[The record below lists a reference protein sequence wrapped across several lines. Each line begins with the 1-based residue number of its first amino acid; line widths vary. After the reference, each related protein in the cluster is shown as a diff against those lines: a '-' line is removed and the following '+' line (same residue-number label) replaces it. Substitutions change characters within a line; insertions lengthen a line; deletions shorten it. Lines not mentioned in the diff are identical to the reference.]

1 VDFMSSI
8 MDSGTTEDD
17 MDLVEHL
24 LYNRKTVHKPTN
36 VKDKKQ
42 PGYVKEV
49 QVLEMLLVQ
58 YIFLNDDEKISFKE
72 KMILKKYYHKFR
84 GLFSTEDVEFL
95 NSSLMSDN
103 MVLNIQDFIMNHNF
117 NDGMITF
124 IINRL
129 SKKYLNKKKYKEII
143 LALEHNFTRNHK

>member
-1 VDFMSSI
+1 
-8 MDSGTTEDD
+8 
-17 MDLVEHL
+17 
-24 LYNRKTVHKPTN
+24 
-36 VKDKKQ
+36 
-42 PGYVKEV
+42 
-49 QVLEMLLVQ
+49 
-58 YIFLNDDEKISFKE
+58 
-72 KMILKKYYHKFR
+72 
-84 GLFSTEDVEFL
+84 
-95 NSSLMSDN
+95 MSDN